1 MNSLIAKARYDFHTN
16 LFNTNTLTLD
26 AKGVASNA
34 DSSSRASIAISKK
47 IIDILQNEH
56 KHLVNTGTKV
66 SGQTLGKQFESICMN
81 SLRDTFPKMQ
91 NLRPGKW
98 TILQLG
104 NNNRLKTSDF
114 AQYEHLAYLSALTA
128 QNAQLAASLGND
140 YLVAPDV
147 VIYRDLYE
155 DDEINSDEIIVN
167 DGVSKMADIRKSN
180 GGKPLLHASVSA
192 KFTMRSDRAQNSRT
206 EALNL
211 IRNRKGHLP
220 HIVVVTAEPMPNRL
234 ASLALGT
241 GDIDCVYHFALYELI
256 RAVAEEGS
264 EDAIET
270 LETLVQGKRLKD
282 ISDLPLDLA
291 V

>member
-1 MNSLIAKARYDFHTN
+1 MDALIANARFHFHKQ
-16 LFNTNTLTLD
+16 LFEMNTLTLTS
-26 AKGVASNA
+26 AGVASNA
-34 DSSSRASIAISKK
+34 DTSSRGSKAIARRIV
-47 IIDILQNEH
+47 DILVDEQH
-56 KHLVNTGTKV
+56 HAVSTVDKI
-66 SGQTLGKQFESICMN
+66 SGQTLGKQFETLTMDF
-81 SLRDTFPKMQ
+81 LRETFPNLQ
-91 NLRPGKW
+91 NLRPGRW

-104 NNNRLKTSDF
+104 NNNKLKTSDF
-114 AQYEHLAYLSALTA
+114 AQYEHLAYLNELTA
-128 QNAQLAASLGND
+128 QNAQLAAALGND

-155 DDEINSDEIIVN
+155 DREINAAQCIV
-167 DGVSKMADIRKSN
+167 DDDVSKMADIRKAN

-192 KFTMRSDRAQNSRT
+192 KYTMRSDRAQNSRT

-256 RAVAEEGS
+256 RAVKEVGS
-264 EDAIET
+264 EDAAET